1 MTSGLDTPAFL
12 DAHALQFRIPRSK
25 NTKEA
30 TMQRLISS
38 RLGAGAGA
46 AGAVVYVASAFTAGS
61 PLRPDAS
68 VSKIVA
74 HLSDKRGALLAG
86 VLLAVLGVGML
97 LWFLSY
103 LRAFLAQLE
112 GGRAP
117 LAGVTMASWVTLLVI
132 VVAGATPLAAVI
144 WRGARGVNPQI
155 ASFAFDVSN
164 LSLYSLSAPAAA
176 LSVLAPMVVIWRSG
190 ALSRW
195 LVVLGAIE
203 IVVNVAELAGLF
215 VRTGSD
221 AAGYVWGVG
230 PFVWV
235 VWVAAVSVTMLVKA
249 G

>member
-1 MTSGLDTPAFL
+1 M
-12 DAHALQFRIPRSK
+12 
-25 NTKEA
+25 
-30 TMQRLISS
+30 MQHSVS
-38 RLGAGAGA
+38 PRLGAGAGA
-46 AGAVVYVASAFTAGS
+46 AGAVVYVVSAFTAGN
-61 PLRPDAS
+61 PLKPDAS

-86 VLLAVLGVGML
+86 VLLAVIGVGLL

-103 LRAFLAQLE
+103 LRVFLAQLE

-132 VVAGATPLAAVI
+132 VVAGATPLTAVI
-144 WRGARGVNPQI
+144 WRGAGVNPQI

-164 LSLYSLSAPAAA
+164 LSLYSLSAPAAT
-176 LSVLAPMVVIWRSG
+176 LSVLAPIVVIWRSG
-190 ALSRW
+190 ALPRW
-195 LVVLGAIE
+195 LVVLGSIE

-215 VRTGSD
+215 IRTGSN

-235 VWVAAVSVTMLVKA
+235 AWVAAVSVAMLVRPLGNGA
-249 G
+249 DLLISTANVS